1 MVCTSGKRWRG
12 KAWMWRKAETNF
24 RIVRITYHRKS
35 REGKVSRVTCHT
47 CHRGVVWYAS
57 ECHSPCLIKIIKSKI
72 LIHNLLK
79 LKNPSPSLFD
89 SLSLTLYLSLSR
101 ARAAAAALT
110 FLSATVL
117 IRRRL
122 TVRRVVITS
131 FPLEERRVAVVFV
144 VEEFFV
150 VVVVV
155 AKGAA
160 TIADATTRSSTAS
173 GAQGDVGDVARAR
186 VTVSVQ
192 VFF

>member
-1 MVCTSGKRWRG
+1 MRER
-12 KAWMWRKAETNF
+12 
-24 RIVRITYHRKS
+24 HRS
-35 REGKVSRVTCHT
+35 FFLV
-47 CHRGVVWYAS
+47 
-57 ECHSPCLIKIIKSKI
+57 IKIIKNRKI
-72 LIHNLLK
+72 IQPFAGIKLI
-79 LKNPSPSLFD
+79 KNPSPSLSLTLSI
-89 SLSLTLYLSLSR
+89 SLSLV
-101 ARAAAAALT
+101 AAASAVT
-110 FLSATVL
+110 LSATVL

-144 VEEFFV
+144 VEVFFF

-160 TIADATTRSSTAS
+160 TIADATARSSTAS
-173 GAQGDVGDVARAR
+173 GAQGDVCDVARAR